1 MDYLNIFFKCTQ
13 NRTHNNN
20 NNQKK
25 KKKSHRDKII
35 IIFVYIFDEPPS
47 FLDILIMHKLT

>member
-1 MDYLNIFFKCTQ
+1 MHTKQDSQQQQPK
-13 NRTHNNN
+13 
-20 NNQKK
+20 KK

-35 IIFVYIFDEPPS
+35 IFVYIFNEPPS

>member
-1 MDYLNIFFKCTQ
+1 MDYLNIFLMHTKQ
-13 NRTHNNN
+13 DS
-20 NNQKK
+20 QQQQPKK

>member
-1 MDYLNIFFKCTQ
+1 MDYLNIFLNAHKTGL
-13 NRTHNNN
+13 TTTTTK
-20 NNQKK
+20 KK

>member
-20 NNQKK
+20 NQKK
-25 KKKSHRDKII
+25 KKKSHRDKI

>member
-13 NRTHNNN
+13 NRTHNN

-35 IIFVYIFDEPPS
+35 IIFVYIFNEPPS

>member
-1 MDYLNIFFKCTQ
+1 MHTKQDSQ
-13 NRTHNNN
+13 
-20 NNQKK
+20 QQQPKK

-35 IIFVYIFDEPPS
+35 IIFVYIFNEPPS